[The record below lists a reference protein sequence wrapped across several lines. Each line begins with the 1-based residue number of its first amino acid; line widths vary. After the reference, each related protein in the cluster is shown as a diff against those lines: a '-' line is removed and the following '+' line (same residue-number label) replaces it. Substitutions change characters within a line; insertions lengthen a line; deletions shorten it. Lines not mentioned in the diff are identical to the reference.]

1 MGPAVILGA
10 AAIVGG
16 GALLGGLLGRK
27 RETTNNF
34 FVNGNQP
41 RSPEQRSVDRG
52 QNGRIS
58 KLEQE
63 IQALRQELSAL
74 KGGCPGQPCTSGTS
88 SAALAI
94 SGSGGGAVAASFFRN

>member
-1 MGPAVILGA
+1 MI
-10 AAIVGG
+10 GG

-41 RSPEQRSVDRG
+41 RSPEQRQVDRG
-52 QNGRIS
+52 QNCRIS

-74 KGGCPGQPCTSGTS
+74 KGGCPGHAALPGSS
-88 SAALAI
+88 SAAMAI